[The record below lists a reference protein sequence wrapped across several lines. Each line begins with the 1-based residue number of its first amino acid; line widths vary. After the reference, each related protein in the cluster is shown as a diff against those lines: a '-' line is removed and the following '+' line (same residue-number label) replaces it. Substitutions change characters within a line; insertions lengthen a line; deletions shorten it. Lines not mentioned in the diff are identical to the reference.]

1 MSSQDQSLEHQGE
14 ETAEHDELYKVRHS
28 LAHVMAQA
36 VLEMRPGSTLGFGPP
51 IRDGFYYDFIL
62 SQPLTEEDFPDLT
75 RRMKKIIKK
84 GQRFDRED
92 LSAEDALARIAEM
105 GEPYKEE
112 YGSELI
118 EKNNLKGLTFYR
130 NGPFLDM
137 CEGPHVHTTK
147 EIPRDAFKIRSVA
160 GAYWRGNSDNVMM
173 TRIYAW
179 AFLDKETLDTHVE
192 AYELALARDHKKL
205 GRELGIYAIDNDIG
219 KGLPLWLPNGT
230 IIRDELENLA
240 KELEFKAGYVRV
252 ATPHLAKES
261 LYHTT
266 GHLPYYAE
274 DMYPAMELMEEAE
287 GGEGEDGNGLRVKEA
302 YRLRPM
308 NCPHHHKVFDAEPRS
323 YRDLPL
329 RLAEYGQVYR
339 FEDSGAVSGLV
350 RVRGMCMNDAHIYCT
365 AEQIK
370 DEFKAIM
377 GMYQEAYDIL
387 GLDTFHV
394 RLSKWD
400 PEDPKGKEKYV
411 DNPKAWEE
419 SERILEEVL
428 LELEI
433 DFKVGIGE
441 GAFYGPKIDIQF
453 NTVTGR
459 EESVSTVQ
467 LDFAVPGRMDLTYT
481 GSDGEEHTPY
491 CIHRAPFSTHERMV
505 AFLIEHYGGAFPTWL
520 APVQVQ
526 MLTVSEQY
534 DGYANEIIQRLRGH
548 MVRAEL
554 APSNDTLPKKIRQG
568 ATRKIPNLLII
579 GEREVADGTVTL
591 RRYGQRAQHTMTV
604 EAFESALLQAVKQRL
619 PEVPVAEEG

>member
-1 MSSQDQSLEHQGE
+1 MSETQVE
-14 ETAEHDELYKVRHS
+14 EVEKDDLYKVRHS
-28 LAHVMAQA
+28 LAHVLAQA
-36 VLEMRPGSTLGFGPP
+36 VLEIRPGSTLGFGPP
-51 IRDGFYYDFIL
+51 ISDGFYYDFIL
-62 SQPLTEEDFPDLT
+62 SEPLTEEDFPALMQK
-75 RRMKKIIKK
+75 MKKIIKK

-92 LSAEDALARIAEM
+92 LSAADALSRIGEM
-105 GEPYKEE
+105 GEPYKME
-112 YGSELI
+112 YGAELI
-118 EKNNLKGLTFYR
+118 EKNNLETLSFYR

-147 EIPRDAFKIRSVA
+147 DIPRDAFKLRSVA

-179 AFLDKETLDTHVE
+179 AFLDKETLDAHVS
-192 AYELALARDHKKL
+192 AYEEAQARDHKKL
-205 GRELGIYAIDNDIG
+205 GRELGIYTIDNDIG

-240 KELEFKAGYVRV
+240 KELEFKAGYSRV

-274 DMYPAMELMEEAE
+274 DMYPPMELLESALDDESDE
-287 GGEGEDGNGLRVKEA
+287 GGSGERLVKES

-308 NCPHHHKVFDAEPRS
+308 NCPHHHKVFSAEPRS
-323 YRDLPL
+323 YRDLPI

-365 AEQIK
+365 KEQIK
-370 DEFKAIM
+370 DEFKAVM
-377 GMYQEAYDIL
+377 AMYQEAYGIL
-387 GLDTFHV
+387 GLDKFHV

-400 PEDPKGKEKYV
+400 PEDPKGKEKFV
-411 DNPKAWEE
+411 DNPQAWRD
-419 SERILEEVL
+419 SEQVLEEVL
-428 LELEI
+428 NELAI
-433 DFKVGIGE
+433 DYQVGLGE

-453 NTVTGR
+453 STVTGR

-467 LDFAVPGRMDLTYT
+467 LDFAVPGRMGLKYV
-481 GSDGEEHTPY
+481 GSDGEEHTPF

-505 AFLIEHYGGAFPTWL
+505 AFLIEHFAGAFPTWL
-520 APVQVQ
+520 APIQVQ
-526 MLTVSEQY
+526 LLTVSEQY
-534 DGYANEIIQRLRGH
+534 DDYANEIVARLRNQ

-591 RRYGQRAQHTMTV
+591 RRYGHQQQQTFAM
-604 EAFESALLQAVKQRL
+604 ADFEHRLVDAIKRRL
-619 PEVPVAEEG
+619 PEVDAD

>member
-1 MSSQDQSLEHQGE
+1 MSETQVE
-14 ETAEHDELYKVRHS
+14 EVEKDDLYKVRHS
-28 LAHVMAQA
+28 LAHVLAQA
-36 VLEMRPGSTLGFGPP
+36 VLEIRPGSTLGFGPP
-51 IRDGFYYDFIL
+51 ISDGFYYDFIL
-62 SQPLTEEDFPDLT
+62 SEPLTEEDFPALMQK
-75 RRMKKIIKK
+75 MKKIIKK

-92 LSAEDALARIAEM
+92 LSAADALSRIGEM
-105 GEPYKEE
+105 GEPYKME
-112 YGSELI
+112 YGAELI
-118 EKNNLKGLTFYR
+118 EKNNLETLSFYR

-147 EIPRDAFKIRSVA
+147 DIPRDAFKLRSVA

-179 AFLDKETLDTHVE
+179 AFLDKETLDAHVS
-192 AYELALARDHKKL
+192 AYEEAQARDHKKL
-205 GRELGIYAIDNDIG
+205 GRELGIYTIDNDIG

-240 KELEFKAGYVRV
+240 KELEFKAGYSRV

-274 DMYPAMELMEEAE
+274 DMYPPMELLESALDDESDE
-287 GGEGEDGNGLRVKEA
+287 GGSGERLVKES

-308 NCPHHHKVFDAEPRS
+308 NCPHHHKVFSAEPRS
-323 YRDLPL
+323 YRDLPI

-365 AEQIK
+365 KEQIK
-370 DEFKAIM
+370 DEFKAVM
-377 GMYQEAYDIL
+377 AMYQEAYGIL
-387 GLDTFHV
+387 GLDKFHV

-400 PEDPKGKEKYV
+400 PEDPKGKEKFV
-411 DNPKAWEE
+411 DNPQAWRD
-419 SERILEEVL
+419 SEQVLEEVL
-428 LELEI
+428 NELAI
-433 DFKVGIGE
+433 DYQVGLGE

-453 NTVTGR
+453 STVTGR

-467 LDFAVPGRMDLTYT
+467 LDFVVPGRMGLKYV
-481 GSDGEEHTPY
+481 GSDGEEHTPF

-505 AFLIEHYGGAFPTWL
+505 AFLIEHFAGAFPTWL
-520 APVQVQ
+520 APIQVQ
-526 MLTVSEQY
+526 LLTVSEQY
-534 DGYANEIIQRLRGH
+534 DDYANEIVARLRNQ

-591 RRYGQRAQHTMTV
+591 RRYGHQQQQTFAM
-604 EAFESALLQAVKQRL
+604 ADFEHRLVDAIKRRL
-619 PEVPVAEEG
+619 PEVDAD

>member
-1 MSSQDQSLEHQGE
+1 MSETQVE
-14 ETAEHDELYKVRHS
+14 EVEKDDLYKVRHS
-28 LAHVMAQA
+28 LAHVLAQA
-36 VLEMRPGSTLGFGPP
+36 VLEIRPGSTLGFGPP
-51 IRDGFYYDFIL
+51 ISDGFYYDFIL
-62 SQPLTEEDFPDLT
+62 SEPLTEEDFPALMQK
-75 RRMKKIIKK
+75 MKKIIKK

-92 LSAEDALARIAEM
+92 LSAADGLSRIGEM
-105 GEPYKEE
+105 GEPYKME
-112 YGSELI
+112 YGAELI
-118 EKNNLKGLTFYR
+118 EKNNLETLSFYR

-147 EIPRDAFKIRSVA
+147 DIPRDAFKLRSVA

-179 AFLDKETLDTHVE
+179 AFLDKETLDAHVS
-192 AYELALARDHKKL
+192 AYEEAQARDHKKL
-205 GRELGIYAIDNDIG
+205 GRELGIYTIDNDIG

-240 KELEFKAGYVRV
+240 KELEFKAGYSRV

-274 DMYPAMELMEEAE
+274 DMYPPMELLESALDDESDE
-287 GGEGEDGNGLRVKEA
+287 GGSGERLVKES

-308 NCPHHHKVFDAEPRS
+308 NCPHHHKVFSAEPRS
-323 YRDLPL
+323 YRDLPI

-365 AEQIK
+365 KEQIK
-370 DEFKAIM
+370 DEFKAVM
-377 GMYQEAYDIL
+377 AMYQEAYGIL
-387 GLDTFHV
+387 GLDNFHV

-400 PEDPKGKEKYV
+400 PEDPKGKEKFV
-411 DNPKAWEE
+411 DNPQAWRD
-419 SERILEEVL
+419 SEQVLEEVL
-428 LELEI
+428 NELAI
-433 DFKVGIGE
+433 DYQVGLGE

-453 NTVTGR
+453 STVTGR

-467 LDFAVPGRMDLTYT
+467 LDFAVPGRMGLKYV
-481 GSDGEEHTPY
+481 GSDGEEHTPF

-505 AFLIEHYGGAFPTWL
+505 AFLIEHFAGAFPTWL
-520 APVQVQ
+520 APIQVQ
-526 MLTVSEQY
+526 LLTVSEQY
-534 DGYANEIIQRLRGH
+534 DDYANEIVARLRNQ

-591 RRYGQRAQHTMTV
+591 RRYGHQQQQTFAM
-604 EAFESALLQAVKQRL
+604 ADFEHRLVDAIKRRL
-619 PEVPVAEEG
+619 PEVDAD

>member
-1 MSSQDQSLEHQGE
+1 MSETQVE
-14 ETAEHDELYKVRHS
+14 EIEKDDLYKVRHS
-28 LAHVMAQA
+28 LAHVLAQA
-36 VLEMRPGSTLGFGPP
+36 VLEIRPGSTLGFGPP
-51 IRDGFYYDFIL
+51 ISDGFYYDFIL
-62 SQPLTEEDFPDLT
+62 SEPLTEEDFPALMQK
-75 RRMKKIIKK
+75 MKKIIKK

-92 LSAEDALARIAEM
+92 LSAADALSRIGEM
-105 GEPYKEE
+105 GEPYKME
-112 YGSELI
+112 YGAELI
-118 EKNNLKGLTFYR
+118 EKNNLETLSFYR

-147 EIPRDAFKIRSVA
+147 DIPREAFKLRSVA

-179 AFLDKETLDTHVE
+179 AFLDKETLDAHVS
-192 AYELALARDHKKL
+192 AYEEAQARDHKKL
-205 GRELGIYAIDNDIG
+205 GRELGIYTIDNDIG

-230 IIRDELENLA
+230 VIRDELENLA
-240 KELEFKAGYVRV
+240 KELEFKAGYSRV

-274 DMYPAMELMEEAE
+274 DMYPPMELLESALDDESDE
-287 GGEGEDGNGLRVKEA
+287 GGSGERLVKES

-308 NCPHHHKVFDAEPRS
+308 NCPHHHKVFSAEPRS
-323 YRDLPL
+323 YRDLPI

-365 AEQIK
+365 KEQIK
-370 DEFKAIM
+370 DEFKAVM
-377 GMYQEAYDIL
+377 AMYQEAYGIL
-387 GLDTFHV
+387 GLDNFHV

-400 PEDPKGKEKYV
+400 PEDPKGKEKFV
-411 DNPKAWEE
+411 DNPQAWRD
-419 SERILEEVL
+419 SEQVLEEVL
-428 LELEI
+428 NELAI
-433 DFKVGIGE
+433 DYQVGLGE

-453 NTVTGR
+453 STVTGR

-467 LDFAVPGRMDLTYT
+467 LDFAVPGRMGLKYV
-481 GSDGEEHTPY
+481 GSDGEEHTPF

-505 AFLIEHYGGAFPTWL
+505 AFLIEHFAGAFPTWL
-520 APVQVQ
+520 APIQVQ
-526 MLTVSEQY
+526 LLTVSEQY
-534 DGYANEIIQRLRGH
+534 DDYANEIVARLRNQ

-591 RRYGQRAQHTMTV
+591 RRYGHQQQQTFTM
-604 EAFESALLQAVKQRL
+604 ADFEHRLVDAIRRRL
-619 PEVPVAEEG
+619 PEVDAD

>member
-1 MSSQDQSLEHQGE
+1 
-14 ETAEHDELYKVRHS
+14 
-28 LAHVMAQA
+28 
-36 VLEMRPGSTLGFGPP
+36 
-51 IRDGFYYDFIL
+51 
-62 SQPLTEEDFPDLT
+62 
-75 RRMKKIIKK
+75 
-84 GQRFDRED
+84 
-92 LSAEDALARIAEM
+92 
-105 GEPYKEE
+105 
-112 YGSELI
+112 
-118 EKNNLKGLTFYR
+118 
-130 NGPFLDM
+130 
-137 CEGPHVHTTK
+137 
-147 EIPRDAFKIRSVA
+147 
-160 GAYWRGNSDNVMM
+160 
-173 TRIYAW
+173 
-179 AFLDKETLDTHVE
+179 
-192 AYELALARDHKKL
+192 
-205 GRELGIYAIDNDIG
+205 
-219 KGLPLWLPNGT
+219 
-230 IIRDELENLA
+230 
-240 KELEFKAGYVRV
+240 
-252 ATPHLAKES
+252 LAKES

-274 DMYPAMELMEEAE
+274 DMYPAMELMETADE
-287 GGEGEDGNGLRVKEA
+287 GEGDSAEVRVKEA

-428 LELEI
+428 VELGI

-467 LDFAVPGRMDLTYT
+467 LDFAVPGRMNLAYT

-526 MLTVSEQY
+526 LLTVSEQY
-534 DGYANEIIQRLRGH
+534 DDYANDICRRLRGQ

-591 RRYGQRAQHTMTV
+591 RRYGQRDQHTV
-604 EAFESALLQAVKQRL
+604 SVDVFEAALLQAIGQRSAEVGL
-619 PEVPVAEEG
+619 PEGE